1 MALRLSRGS
10 KGSRGGSDVNPFT
23 QSGFVAS
30 AVLLALV
37 AVFGVVM
44 SVVFANQDTSTAQSV
59 TPDPVGVNTG
69 LPGQDAAG
77 VGPIP
82 GGTSDESGAGGQES
96 ERPNETTPC
105 PQFPPAD
112 DGAVG
117 ATPPQIN
124 WTVFRTVLLPS
135 SDSLGPTV
143 EHGGVARCFAHSP
156 TGALLAASQITT
168 RYFLSSD
175 WRSVVDLQV
184 LPGPGRDAF
193 TQRQADLEGQFG
205 MADDP
210 DAGQINQFAG
220 YRFVTY
226 TAETA
231 VVQLAR
237 RTPEGKYTSAIHTL
251 VWQNGDWKLQMQS
264 DGSDAS
270 VRQEIGS
277 LDGYQKWTGA

>member
-23 QSGFVAS
+23 QTGFVAS

-44 SVVFANQDTSTAQSV
+44 SVIFANQDTSTAQSV

-77 VGPIP
+77 VGPI
-82 GGTSDESGAGGQES
+82 GGAVPSGGAGQS
-96 ERPNETTPC
+96 ARQDAKTPC
-105 PQFPPAD
+105 PQFPQTD
-112 DGAVG
+112 DAAVG
-117 ATPPQIN
+117 STPPQIT

-135 SDSLGPTV
+135 SESLGPKV
-143 EHGGVARCFAHSP
+143 EHGGVARCFAHSA

-184 LPGPGRDAF
+184 LPGQGRDTF
-193 TQRQADLEGQFG
+193 RQRQADIESQFG
-205 MADDP
+205 MPDDP
-210 DAGQINQFAG
+210 DPGQINQFAG

-231 VVQLAR
+231 VVQIAR
-237 RTPEGKYTSAIHTL
+237 RSPQGKLMSAIHTL
-251 VWQNGDWKLQMQS
+251 VWQNGDWRLQMQS

-277 LDGYQKWTGA
+277 LDGYQKWAGA